1 MRAKPCQSIL
11 KPSAR
16 RSRRSRSSTSGSTT
30 SHCTRA
36 SEMRPIGTL
45 MKKIQRQEEL
55 SVIQPPIV
63 GPTVGATMTAMP
75 YSANACGRSSG
86 GNVSAS
92 IACSLDGIPP
102 PPLPFRRRDRRS
114 ARHPP
119 PADPLQD
126 ADQQQRA
133 EATGEAA
140 EQRGEGEDRNAQHV
154 EALAPDHVGEPA
166 ADRQNDSAGDEG
178 GGDPPGAL
186 VDADRQ
192 AAGDV
197 AQRHIG
203 DRRIEHD
210 HEGGDGDDDGD
221 EPRTAIA
228 RGRAA
233 LAASV
238 VPLIVHR
245 TLTVGTTDMP
255 GPSRMSGCSSKTILT
270 GTRWTILT

>member
-1 MRAKPCQSIL
+1 
-11 KPSAR
+11 
-16 RSRRSRSSTSGSTT
+16 
-30 SHCTRA
+30 
-36 SEMRPIGTL
+36 MRPIGHVD
-45 MKKIQRQEEL
+45 EEDP
-55 SVIQPPIV
+55 VPGVVV
-63 GPTVGATMTAMP
+63 GDPAA
-75 YSANACGRSSG
+75 
-86 GNVSAS
+86 
-92 IACSLDGIPP
+92 
-102 PPLPFRRRDRRS
+102 DRRADRGRDDDGDTVQRERLRPLLRRKRIREHRLLAGRHS
-114 ARHPP
+114 AA
-119 PADPLQD
+119 ADPLQD
-126 ADQQQRA
+126 AEQQQRA
-133 EATGEAA
+133 EAAGEAA
-140 EQRGEGEDRNAQHV
+140 EQGGDGEDRNAQHV

-166 ADRQNDSAGDEG
+166 ADRQNDSVGDEV
-178 GGDPPGAL
+178 GGDHPGAL

-203 DRRIEHD
+203 DRRVEHD

-233 LAASV
+233 LAARV

-255 GPSRMSGCSSKTILT
+255 GPSRTSGCSSKTILT